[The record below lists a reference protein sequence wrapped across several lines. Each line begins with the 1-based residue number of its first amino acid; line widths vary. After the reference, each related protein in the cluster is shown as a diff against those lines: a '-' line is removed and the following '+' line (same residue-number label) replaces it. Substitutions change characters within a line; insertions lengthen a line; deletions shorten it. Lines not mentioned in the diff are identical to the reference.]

1 MYKGFK
7 ISILILVV
15 VSMCTYVTYS
25 IEPEDPPSQTA
36 TPPAVGQTIQSE
48 PTATP
53 EPSGVPSPTPEA
65 GPSPSPSPTAVPE
78 QVPSPQPEEPALEE
92 PNEAQLKAVVDF
104 NNEVDTIVMKRI
116 NAFFK
121 NGGKGTVGIYIREL
135 STGFEYAYNADKT
148 NPNDPQEGYFNT
160 ASTCKLLSAAVMYR
174 LNECGELELDKEYKD
189 PITKRQYNLKKLL
202 PRMISHSV
210 NDYFNITLRHLGAA
224 KINENLLKLGTE
236 HSVVYSEI
244 MPAEYSSVQN
254 NIKRYGISRS
264 PRTTPRDLGHVLR
277 LLYEGG
283 TFGEENNKLFTQA
296 LLDNIY
302 SNRLPAGL
310 GYRSPVAHKT
320 GTSSG
325 EGVYN
330 DAGIVFLEGNPYIM
344 VVMSKGSSS
353 GVQSLLRS
361 ITGDVYGYM
370 KKRTELQSSLTPDPL
385 ASFSS
390 FANLV

>member
-1 MYKGFK
+1 MYKSLK
-7 ISILILVV
+7 IPILILVV

-25 IEPEDPPSQTA
+25 IEPEEPPSQTT
-36 TPPAVGQTIQSE
+36 TPPAEGQTPLPDS
-48 PTATP
+48 TATP
-53 EPSGVPSPTPEA
+53 EPSAVPSPAPEA
-65 GPSPSPSPTAVPE
+65 ELSPSSSPTAVPE
-78 QVPSPQPEEPALEE
+78 QAPGQQLEDPL
-92 PNEAQLKAVVDF
+92 PNGPDEAQIKAAADF
-104 NNEVDTIVMKRI
+104 NNETAAIVMKRV
-116 NAFFK
+116 NAFYK
-121 NGGKGTVGIYIREL
+121 KGGKGTVGIYIREL

-148 NPNDPQEGYFNT
+148 NPDDPQEGYFNT

-174 LNECGELELDKEYKD
+174 LNECGELELDKDYKD
-189 PITKRQYNLKKLL
+189 PITNRHYNLKKLL

-224 KINENLLKLGTE
+224 KINEILLKLGTE

-244 MPAEYSSVQN
+244 MPAEYSSVKN
-254 NIKRYGISRS
+254 NIRRYGISRS
-264 PRTTPRDLGHVLR
+264 PRTTPRDLGLVLK
-277 LLYEGG
+277 LLYEGE

-330 DAGIVFLEGNPYIM
+330 DAGIVFLEDNPYIM

-353 GVQSLLRS
+353 SVQSLLRS
-361 ITGDVYGYM
+361 ITGDIYGYM
-370 KKRTELQSSLTPDPL
+370 KKRTELQSSLPPDPL

-390 FANLV
+390 FASLV

>member
-1 MYKGFK
+1 MYKGIK
-7 ISILILVV
+7 IPILILVV

-25 IEPEDPPSQTA
+25 IEPEETPSQIISQPEA
-36 TPPAVGQTIQSE
+36 GQTISPE
-48 PTATP
+48 PTAIP
-53 EPSGVPSPTPEA
+53 EPSMA
-65 GPSPSPSPTAVPE
+65 PSPSPAPAPE
-78 QVPSPQPEEPALEE
+78 QIPAPQPEEPTPEKPDE
-92 PNEAQLKAVVDF
+92 VQLKAAADFSSDVDA
-104 NNEVDTIVMKRI
+104 IVMKRV
-116 NAFFK
+116 NAFYK
-121 NGGKGTVGIYIREL
+121 KGGKGTIGIYIREL

-148 NPNDPQEGYFNT
+148 NPDDPQEGYFNT

-174 LNECGELELDKEYKD
+174 LNKCGELELDKNYKD

-224 KINENLLKLGTE
+224 KINEILLELGTE

-264 PRTTPRDLGHVLR
+264 PRTTPSDLGHVLR
-277 LLYEGG
+277 LLYEGE
-283 TFGEENNKLFTQA
+283 TFGEENNKLFTKA

-344 VVMSKGSSS
+344 VIMSKGSGS

-361 ITGDVYGYM
+361 ITGDVYDYM
-370 KKRTELQSSLTPDPL
+370 KKRTVNQSSLSPYPL